1 MSSLRA
7 EICLFDGIEQ
17 MRWNVLG
24 IASLFFLALVSPAA
38 AYIDPGSGSV
48 VTTAIIGFFAAIA
61 YTARKYF
68 YRVKDFL
75 TGRSRAKDEPK

>member
-1 MSSLRA
+1 MR
-7 EICLFDGIEQ
+7 FDVIFYAAC
-17 MRWNVLG
+17 VF
-24 IASLFFLALVSPAA
+24 IAIMSPAE

-48 VTTAIIGFFAAIA
+48 VTTAIIGALAAVS

-75 TGRSRAKDEPK
+75 SGRKSAGKDPL